1 MKKPIIF
8 LFLILFTF
16 MFIVP
21 ANYCGITRAA
31 NVADEISKPE
41 ITSKSALLLDYNS
54 GTVIFEKDADKR
66 LPIASMTKLASLSI
80 IFDAISKG
88 LVKENDIVVVSEEA
102 ASVGG
107 SSAFL
112 DAGSSYKLTD
122 LIKTVVVAS
131 ANDSTIALAEHVA
144 GSEDMFVSKMSRL
157 AANLN
162 LNNTHFA
169 NCTGLPTSNH
179 YSSAKDMAQI
189 YRTVCNN
196 PIYIKYSK
204 IWMDDFIHPSGRK
217 TGLVNTN
224 RLVKTYE
231 GVEGGKTGY
240 TDLAKYCL
248 TASAKRGNLRLIGVV
263 IGANDSKVRF
273 SEMSKLFN
281 YGFLNYTNKL
291 VVNSELPLSKV
302 LMKHSKNE
310 IDVYP
315 ERDSLMFMQKGDART
330 FRAELQLAE
339 NLKAPKAAGEKVGR
353 VYVFDQNNIVV
364 DEFDAIIKKDAQEEK
379 FIDQFKKL
387 INVW

>member
-1 MKKPIIF
+1 
-8 LFLILFTF
+8 

-31 NVADEISKPE
+31 NVADEISKLE

-131 ANDSTIALAEHVA
+131 ANDSTVALAEHVA
-144 GSEDMFVSKMSRL
+144 GSEDMFVSKMNRL

-281 YGFLNYTNKL
+281 YGFSNYTNKL

-302 LMKHSKNE
+302 LMNHSKNE

-315 ERDSLMFMQKGDART
+315 ERDSFMFMQKGDART